1 MRHRAGGHLRRGV
14 LTLLLTRRRHP
25 WQVMELAEERG
36 LVVTSAEDIVCYSA
50 ANFVVPSF
58 FESESR

>member
-1 MRHRAGGHLRRGV
+1 MRHETVLRGV
-14 LTLLLTRRRHP
+14 LAVLLTQRHSR
-25 WQVMELAEERG
+25 QVMELAKERG